1 MMKTTKDTTTAR
13 TVRKK
18 PNDKKKKKDIQ
29 QEKHT
34 RLQAYLDAKRLQE
47 ELDAIEG
54 WVEA

>member
-1 MMKTTKDTTTAR
+1 MMKTSKDTTTAT

-18 PNDKKKKKDIQ
+18 PNDKKKKKDIK